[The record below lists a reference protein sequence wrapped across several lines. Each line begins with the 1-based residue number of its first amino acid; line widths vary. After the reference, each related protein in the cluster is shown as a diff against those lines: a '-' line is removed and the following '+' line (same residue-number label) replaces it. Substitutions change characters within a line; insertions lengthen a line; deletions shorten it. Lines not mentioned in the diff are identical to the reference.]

1 MAFTSTGF
9 PAELVREVFIGA
21 KGKSSI
27 AKLAKQTPIAF
38 SGTDVMVFSLDGE
51 VNLVAE
57 GGAKAKHTNSNSVAP
72 IAPVKIEYGARV
84 SDEFLRCS
92 EEKQLEYIKGFTE
105 GFEGKIARGL
115 DIMVMHGINPATGSA
130 ATSLIGTNSFDT
142 NTDVTSVTYT
152 ALDPEANVASAVAAI
167 GDYDFSGIAMS
178 KGFAASLA
186 ALKASGVPQYPELAW
201 GAQVA
206 SIRGVPADVNS
217 TVSKVAGKY
226 AYCGDFENA
235 FKWGYADKINFEVIE
250 YGNPDND
257 SDAGDLKGHNQ
268 VYLRAEA
275 WIGWKILDGSA
286 FAVIETASSGS

>member
-1 MAFTSTGF
+1 MAFTSTSF

-27 AKLAKQTPIAF
+27 AKLCGQTPVAF

-57 GGAKAKHTNSNSVAP
+57 GGAKAKHTNSNNVAP
-72 IAPVKIEYGARV
+72 ITPVKIEYGARV
-84 SDEFLRCS
+84 SNEFLKCS
-92 EEKQLEYIKGFTE
+92 YEKQLEYIRGFKD
-105 GFEGKIARGL
+105 GFAGKLARGL
-115 DIMVMHGINPATGSA
+115 DIMVMHGINPATGTA
-130 ATSLIGTNSFDT
+130 ATTLIGTNSFDT

-167 GDYDFSGIAMS
+167 GDYDFSGIAIS
-178 KGFAASLA
+178 KTFAASLA
-186 ALKASGVPQYPELAW
+186 ALKSNGVPQYPELAW

-226 AYCGDFENA
+226 AYAGDFQNA
-235 FKWGYADKINFEVIE
+235 FRWGYADQINFEVIE

-257 SDAGDLKGHNQ
+257 ADAGDLKGHNQ
-268 VYLRAEA
+268 VYLRCEA

-286 FAVIETASSGS
+286 FAVIETAASGS